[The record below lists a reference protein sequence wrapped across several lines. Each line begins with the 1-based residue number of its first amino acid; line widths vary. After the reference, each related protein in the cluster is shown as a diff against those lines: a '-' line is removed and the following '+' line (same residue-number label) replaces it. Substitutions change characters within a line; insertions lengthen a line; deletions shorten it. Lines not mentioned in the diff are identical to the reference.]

1 MLYCEEIQIQ
11 ETHNMASNI
20 EEDINQQ
27 VENAPL
33 VINTKQVVKQLIL
46 SLAILSEQ
54 KDRDFEKTVSTITKI
69 GEDLHEQCMIHLR
82 EALTALSRLI
92 KTEYLGGT
100 WIDGVDLVE

>member
-1 MLYCEEIQIQ
+1 M
-11 ETHNMASNI
+11 TSNI
-20 EEDINQQ
+20 EKDIEEQI
-27 VENAPL
+27 EKAPL
-33 VINTKQVVKQLIL
+33 VINTKLVVKQLIL

-54 KDRDFEKTVSTITKI
+54 KDRDFEKTVTTITEI
-69 GEDLHEQCMIHLR
+69 GKNLHEQCMAHLR